1 MKSMS
6 SKSYGTRN
14 NPITD
19 LWNPAFKDINVHT
32 IQASIIIDRAG
43 RLKAVFYGALFPL

>member
-1 MKSMS
+1 MV
-6 SKSYGTRN
+6 TQQ
-14 NPITD
+14 PFQ
-19 LWNPAFKDINVHT
+19 PFKDINVHT